1 MVEPLEP
8 NNKENEIL
16 KTNIDIEIIDDQTA
30 KITDGDRIN
39 FMYKSKDSLKWVDI
53 ANIKNNNEDVIE
65 SKENNSRLIVQK
77 KSSIK
82 SKFLSP
88 LKVKKPQYRKSMT
101 PPKKNNSIKLK
112 VNTSQEHKI
121 DQMLTSLIK
130 QGSEFDVAYNALKTA
145 NLIKEEEKATCSD

>member
-65 SKENNSRLIVQK
+65 SNEKNSRLIVQK

-101 PPKKNNSIKLK
+101 PPKKNNIIKLK

-145 NLIKEEEKATCSD
+145 NLIKEEEKATSSD